1 MVNINGIVT
10 NAKMK
15 LDNVLSGDEIDVNLL
30 KFEMKRIKL
39 NLKFISKNRN
49 NLFLET
55 TDENISNYKDLLTL
69 VQKIDVEKL
78 NSNDERLIIKVSK
91 LKNEIE
97 KRLYGLIN

>member
-1 MVNINGIVT
+1 MVNINDIVL

-15 LDNVLSGDEIDVNLL
+15 LNNVLNKERIDVTLL

-49 NLFLET
+49 NLFNET

-78 NSNDERLIIKVSK
+78 NSNNERLITKVSK
-91 LKNEIE
+91 LKYEIE
-97 KRLYGLIN
+97 KKLYGLIN

>member
-15 LDNVLSGDEIDVNLL
+15 LDNVLSEDEIDANLL

>member
-1 MVNINGIVT
+1 MVNINDIVL

-15 LDNVLSGDEIDVNLL
+15 LNNVLNQDVIDVSLL
-30 KFEMKRIKL
+30 KFELKRIKL

-49 NLFLET
+49 NLFKET

-78 NSNDERLIIKVSK
+78 NSNDERLITKVSK
-91 LKNEIE
+91 LKYEIE
-97 KRLYGLIN
+97 KKIYGLIN